1 MAAAAGRQGGSG
13 VQAVDP
19 GLDNFAVSAVPKMV
33 GRVDT

>member
-1 MAAAAGRQGGSG
+1 MAAAAGWQGGSG
-13 VQAVDP
+13 VRAVDP